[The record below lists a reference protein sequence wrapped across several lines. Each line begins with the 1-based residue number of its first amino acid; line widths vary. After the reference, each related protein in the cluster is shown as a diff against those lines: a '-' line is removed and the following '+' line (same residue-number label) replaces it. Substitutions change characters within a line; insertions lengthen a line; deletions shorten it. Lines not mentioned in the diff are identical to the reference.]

1 MRHRM
6 GYKMDNNKKK
16 NNIPKNKQKDKKI
29 VDFKEVRQEP
39 RFKENIEE
47 TAAQETNKKEDKNVS
62 VDTGAVELSAQ
73 TQVLNTDAGTENKNK
88 PEQPPVQTKADTKPD
103 FDTRLEEVR
112 KRRRK
117 RELDK
122 VAVVGNKV
130 KSASSMDIKVMAVTA
145 LKVLLPV
152 AACVLVVATVIS
164 FVNAKRDK
172 DSSAAIMPMEQETQE
187 AKESAEMEVTEDA
200 LEVNAHED
208 VNALMT
214 AFYQALADGDIETVK
229 TLKDSTTDI
238 ELMTYQKKS
247 EFIESYDNITCYTKK
262 GLEENS
268 YFVYVS
274 YEVKIKDID
283 TKGPGLIAF
292 YVYTNEEG
300 KMVIDGEMDENI
312 DAALK
317 LVTVQDDVKDLF
329 QRVDVKYQEAVKADE
344 SLNTFLTELPQQ
356 MEIALGQELANMETQ
371 PQEDTSNAD
380 SSNADSSNTE
390 ESNSETTSD
399 TEAGEQPA
407 AGESQQEELPQNQA
421 VNQIVKATST
431 VNVRS
436 SDSEMADKI
445 GRIEIGTEL
454 TRTEERINGWS
465 KVIFEGREAYIKSDY
480 LEVVSTQEPAAD
492 EPVQGEGDAAATKK
506 AMATTNVNVRNA
518 PNQEADKIGTAQAGV
533 TYDVLEDLGEW
544 YQINYN
550 GQQGYVKAE
559 FFN

>member
-1 MRHRM
+1 MCGDRM

-16 NNIPKNKQKDKKI
+16 NNVPKNKQKDKKI
-29 VDFKEVRQEP
+29 VDINAARQEP
-39 RFKENIEE
+39 RFKEDVADKE
-47 TAAQETNKKEDKNVS
+47 TKSKESKKSEDTIVHAA
-62 VDTGAVELSAQ
+62 DTTD
-73 TQVLNTDAGTENKNK
+73 TQVLNAASSAETEHKT
-88 PEQPPVQTKADTKPD
+88 EQMPAQTRTNTRPD

-112 KRRRK
+112 KKRRK

-130 KSASSMDIKVMAVTA
+130 KSASSMDIKGIAVTA
-145 LKVLLPV
+145 LKVLLPA
-152 AACVLVVATVIS
+152 AACVIVVAIVMS
-164 FVNAKRDK
+164 FVNTKKDK
-172 DSSAAIMPMEQETQE
+172 DSSAAIMPMENETE
-187 AKESAEMEVTEDA
+187 ESKESAAMDLPEDV

-229 TLKDSTTDI
+229 ALKDDTTDM
-238 ELMTYQKKS
+238 ELMTYEKKS

-262 GLEENS
+262 GLEDNS

-274 YEVKIKDID
+274 YEVKIQGID

-300 KMVIDGEMDENI
+300 KLVIDGEMDENI

-329 QRVDVKYQEAVKADE
+329 QRVDVKYQEAVASDE
-344 SLNTFLTELPQQ
+344 NLNNFLTALPEQ
-356 MEIALGQELANMETQ
+356 MELALGQELANKETQ
-371 PQEDTSNAD
+371 NQEDTAH
-380 SSNADSSNTE
+380 AETTQNTE
-390 ESNSETTSD
+390 AENSDEMGD
-399 TEAGEQPA
+399 QPA
-407 AGESQQEELPQNQA
+407 EADAQQEEMPQNQV
-421 VNQIVKATST
+421 VNQIVRATAT

-445 GRIEIGTEL
+445 GRIETGTEL
-454 TRTEERINGWS
+454 TRIEERVNGWS
-465 KVIFEGREAYIKSDY
+465 KVIFEGKEAYIKSDY
-480 LEVVSTQEPAAD
+480 LEVVSAQEPTPD
-492 EPVQGEGDAAATKK
+492 EPVQGEGDAAAKK

-533 TYDVLEDLGEW
+533 TYDVLEDMGEW
-544 YQINYN
+544 YKIDYN

-559 FFN
+559 FFD

>member
-1 MRHRM
+1 
-6 GYKMDNNKKK
+6 
-16 NNIPKNKQKDKKI
+16 
-29 VDFKEVRQEP
+29 
-39 RFKENIEE
+39 
-47 TAAQETNKKEDKNVS
+47 
-62 VDTGAVELSAQ
+62 
-73 TQVLNTDAGTENKNK
+73 
-88 PEQPPVQTKADTKPD
+88 
-103 FDTRLEEVR
+103 
-112 KRRRK
+112 
-117 RELDK
+117 
-122 VAVVGNKV
+122 
-130 KSASSMDIKVMAVTA
+130 
-145 LKVLLPV
+145 
-152 AACVLVVATVIS
+152 
-164 FVNAKRDK
+164 
-172 DSSAAIMPMEQETQE
+172 
-187 AKESAEMEVTEDA
+187 
-200 LEVNAHED
+200 
-208 VNALMT
+208 
-214 AFYQALADGDIETVK
+214 
-229 TLKDSTTDI
+229 
-238 ELMTYQKKS
+238 MTYQKKS

>member
-1 MRHRM
+1 M

-29 VDFKEVRQEP
+29 VDFNEVKQEP
-39 RFKENIEE
+39 RFQEDKGETAVQETTNKENDKSADAG
-47 TAAQETNKKEDKNVS
+47 TAES
-62 VDTGAVELSAQ
+62 SAQ
-73 TQVLNTDAGTENKNK
+73 TQVLNTDAEQENENKTQ
-88 PEQPPVQTKADTKPD
+88 QPPIQTRADTRPD

-112 KRRRK
+112 KKRRK

-130 KSASSMDIKVMAVTA
+130 KSASSMDIKVMAVAA

-164 FVNAKRDK
+164 FVNAKKDK
-172 DSSAAIMPMEQETQE
+172 DSSAAIMPMENETE
-187 AKESAEMEVTEDA
+187 EIKESATVEVPEDA

-274 YEVKIKDID
+274 YEVKIKDIE

-300 KMVIDGEMDENI
+300 KLVIDGEMDENI

-371 PQEDTSNAD
+371 SQEDASNA
-380 SSNADSSNTE
+380 E
-390 ESNSETTSD
+390 ESNPETTPNA
-399 TEAGEQPA
+399 EAGEQPA
-407 AGESQQEELPQNQA
+407 AEESQQEELPQNQA

-465 KVIFEGREAYIKSDY
+465 KVIFEGKEAYIKSDY
-480 LEVVSTQEPAAD
+480 LEVVSTQETVAD

-544 YQINYN
+544 YKISYN